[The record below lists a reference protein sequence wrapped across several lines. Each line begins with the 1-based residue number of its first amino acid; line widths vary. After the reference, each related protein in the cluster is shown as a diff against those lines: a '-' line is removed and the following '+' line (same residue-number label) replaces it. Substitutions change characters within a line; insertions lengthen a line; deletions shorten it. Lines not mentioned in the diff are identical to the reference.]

1 MKMPFQ
7 TVLSGV
13 SQPWGVSL
21 PSHAVVGCAQE
32 QLCRSRRARP
42 QSGAG
47 SSVPR
52 VSGSLWCLWSGT
64 DGDSSERSG
73 SGRSDQFPTKPPYST
88 LQAGCLGGRL
98 PAAASWAVGLH
109 AGSGAGSLL
118 TAGTAPVRSVPQNSQ
133 DRHLEQPCPGCTGSC
148 PAPTER
154 SCPFFSLER
163 QGENPGSGTD
173 PTTEEAECP
182 RPSLRTLLIQCP
194 TAAGCSWELRF
205 RIGF

>member
-1 MKMPFQ
+1 MKTPFQ

-13 SQPWGVSL
+13 SQPWGISL
-21 PSHAVVGCAQE
+21 PSHAVVGWAQE

-73 SGRSDQFPTKPPYST
+73 SGRSDQFPSKPPYST

-98 PAAASWAVGLH
+98 PAAASWAAGLH
-109 AGSGAGSLL
+109 AWSGAGSLL
-118 TAGTAPVRSVPQNSQ
+118 TGGTAPVRSVPQNSQ

-154 SCPFFSLER
+154 SCPVPPAWNGR
-163 QGENPGSGTD
+163 GKTQGQA
-173 PTTEEAECP
+173 PTPARRRP
-182 RPSLRTLLIQCP
+182 RVPVPPSAPSSSSAPLPLD
-194 TAAGCSWELRF
+194 AAGN
-205 RIGF
+205 

>member
-1 MKMPFQ
+1 MPFQ

-21 PSHAVVGCAQE
+21 SSHAVVGCAQE

-73 SGRSDQFPTKPPYST
+73 SGRSDQFPSKAPYST

-133 DRHLEQPCPGCTGSC
+133 DRHREQPCPGCGGTRPPRRPWELPLHPLSDPVLSSAWNGRGKTHGQT
-148 PAPTER
+148 PTPPR
-154 SCPFFSLER
+154 R
-163 QGENPGSGTD
+163 
-173 PTTEEAECP
+173 
-182 RPSLRTLLIQCP
+182 RPSVPVPPSAPSSSSAPLPLG
-194 TAAGCSWELRF
+194 AAGN
-205 RIGF
+205 